1 MDKIDIKQLMDSAS
15 YPDAGYML
23 YLKARPIIEADG
35 IVRMDLTDVASL
47 PTLFMNMSFGKLIN
61 DFGKARVMQAL
72 KFYSITKV
80 QLERIKKY
88 FERFDTTYVQ

>member
-23 YLKARPIIEADG
+23 YQKAKPMIEAG
-35 IVRMDLTDVASL
+35 GVVRMDLTDVTSL

-61 DFGKARVMQAL
+61 DFGKEKVMASL

-88 FERFDTTYVQ
+88 FDRFDSAFVQ